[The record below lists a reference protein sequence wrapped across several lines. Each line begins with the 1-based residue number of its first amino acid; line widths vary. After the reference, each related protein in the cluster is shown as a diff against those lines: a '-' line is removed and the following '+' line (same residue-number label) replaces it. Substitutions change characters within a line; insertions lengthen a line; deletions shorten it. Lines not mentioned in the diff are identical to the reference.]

1 MWMPATNSEA
11 VRRCL
16 DIPIQPMS
24 SQIARPI
31 PPQKPIQP
39 KPPYALD
46 GQVKV
51 ARPYSAPQRRI
62 VAPSDPWRSNNY
74 VESRTPPRAR
84 SYYVNDEY
92 PRTHP
97 YASRQRE
104 NFVKKN
110 FGYPEVQRGKST
122 PIPPYDALGD
132 HHLNEYW
139 ERRFGS
145 IQASRKHGRP
155 ASALSNRSGSSK
167 SDGPVVY
174 KVWVITADKPNAAT
188 DAKVYISIKG
198 TKDRIKRH
206 RLTKKAGSV
215 KYNKAVAFRFSRGST
230 HMFKLHGP
238 ELGNI
243 KSIVLEHDGIKKED
257 GWFVQE
263 VEIMNTKR
271 KKSWYFMCNTWLS
284 LHHTDGHSKREF
296 FPHLGSKTDYE
307 IVVVTGDKVTAGTDS
322 NVFITIYGKTGA
334 TKKTALKNTN
344 KKKLFQQGDTDIFK
358 FHDTCV
364 GPMTKIKIEHDN
376 TGVCPGWYLER
387 VVVTDLKHPKLK
399 YYFPCGQW
407 LARDEGDGAICRTLL
422 GSRDPFAIR
431 KDTKY
436 KISVFTG
443 DKAGAGTD
451 SNVYII
457 LFGENGDSG
466 EKYLDNKKNNFE
478 RNKTDTFVVESPCLG
493 RLDRIRI
500 GHDNSGFGPGWFL
513 EKVIIDDCDN
523 SITYTFPCNRWL
535 AKDEDD
541 GQIFRDLVAG
551 IGATEA
557 FTGFPYVITVM
568 TGDKANAGT
577 DAKVFVILH
586 NGKKKQDSGKVWLS
600 DRSFKRGM
608 TEIFTINLQA
618 MLSPLT
624 SLEIG
629 HDDSGIASGWYCD
642 QVIVYCPNTG
652 IEQFFPCR
660 KWLSKSDGDFL
671 IQRTLYEDTGR
682 RKTKEKKD
690 TWNVWVKTSD
700 VSNAGTDANVV
711 ICLYGKKGKSEEIPL
726 DNKGDNFEKGKVDL
740 FKVNIQDVG
749 LPYKLRVYHD
759 DSGRAA
765 GWHLDRI
772 NIENIS
778 TKEKFE
784 FLCNRWLAV
793 GEDDGS
799 IVRELPATGP
809 GIKNPLPLDKYV
821 IQVFTGSRSMAGTN
835 ANVYINIFGERGD
848 TGIRFLKKSQNF
860 DKFEKGKMD
869 EFTIEAV
876 SVLKLTK
883 IRIGHDG
890 KGAGA
895 GWFLDKVIVR
905 QAGEKKFEQEFICQR
920 WLAEDMD
927 DGLIEREITCSGTQ
941 MLSTTSYHVHVKTG
955 DVANGGTDANV
966 HLIMYGD
973 KGDTGKLMLR
983 QSDSY
988 RNKFERGKTDTFKL
1002 EATDIGKIKRIKIGH
1017 DGTNLG
1023 ASWFLDSVTILVPS
1037 RGEQYLFACHR
1048 WLGKDEADGLLE
1060 IEMEPAEVGNMDK
1073 TIPYEVTVWTG
1084 NVQGG
1089 GTDANVFLQMYG
1101 PDGKTEEIALR
1112 NKTDNFEQ
1120 GMCDKFKIEA
1130 PDIGRILKV
1139 RIGHDGKGMMSGWF
1153 LEKLLIQRRPR
1164 KGTKKFRPRSSSSG
1178 RSDPDKRVA
1187 SSRMG
1192 DLSDSDDSD
1201 ISSVS
1206 QSRRLQ
1212 RKMKTPKQSLKT
1224 VQEETDVYDGDETED
1239 YFFFVKRWFAR
1250 SEDDKQIVRELIPT
1264 DESGR
1269 PLKGGL
1275 EETVYN
1281 VHIFT
1286 GNISGAGTDSNVF
1299 LNIYG
1304 QNGDT
1309 GEREMKD
1316 SSTHGNKFEKNQEDV
1331 FTMKAIDL
1339 GKLLKLKIRHDNS
1352 GVGSAWFLD
1361 RVEVED
1367 TRNKKTYFFPCQ
1379 RWLSTK
1385 EDDGQISRELVPV
1398 DASLKNKLTRQ
1409 DSMAI
1414 RKEIA
1419 LETKAAMQ
1427 TYHVKV
1433 FTGNVF
1439 GAGTDANVFC
1449 ILFGEK
1455 DDTGPVL
1462 LKASKTNTNK
1472 FERGNTDEFV
1482 IEAVNIGDLK
1492 KIRIGHDNKGGGG
1505 AWFLDKVIVECPA
1518 LGRNWTFQ
1526 ANRWLAK
1533 DKADN
1538 QLEVDLYP
1546 QELATQEYM
1555 KCIPYEIRTFTS
1567 DKSSAG
1573 TSAHV
1578 YIQLYGKEIC
1588 TQQKNLCSSK
1598 HERKDKFQ
1606 RGQEDL
1612 FVLELEDV
1620 GDTIEKIRIGH
1631 DNAGIGPGWHLD
1643 KVIIRRLHESGKGS
1657 ITYTFP
1663 CNRWLAR
1670 DEDNGAIERELVAEK
1685 AIQEVMK
1692 NGEVQTKEVK
1702 LRDKLE
1708 NKTYTVK
1715 VKTGDKSGCGTNANV
1730 FLTIAGDKGDT
1741 GERKL
1746 AKSETHMDK
1755 FERNQEDV
1763 FKIEAADLG
1772 KIYKIRVRHDN
1783 SGFSPAWYLEKVE
1796 IIDDKDPRQQFLFY
1810 CERWL
1815 AKNKDDMKI
1824 ERSFYVK
1831 GYDGE
1836 MSSTGTL
1843 RSTKYGS
1850 VASLDTLSSD
1860 PFSKSPVLSRKQL
1873 SMDNIPEGPTIPYT
1887 IRVTTGTGEDNGTSS
1902 NVWIKIVGPKKKDTG
1917 QLFLELAQ
1925 KDHFAPGSTE
1935 IFSIEA
1941 VDVGEVKK
1949 LEVGHDGTAPGSGW
1963 FLKEIE
1969 VDIPTKGKHYTF
1981 ACNQWLARDKSD
1993 GKTSRVFSVDDGIS
2007 SVSSYKPLIAYELTV
2022 ITGDIEEA
2030 GSDQKI
2036 TITVFGAKGQT
2047 TPQVLEKSGDRFER
2061 DRADLIKLELED
2073 VAPIKKMRIE
2083 TDGKGSRPDW
2093 YCEKVELRNMA
2104 TGQLTVFEVKGWFSK
2119 KKGELIRDIPAKERG
2134 KLAVDKTNYKISV
2147 KTSDVPGAGTDANVF
2162 VILFGDNGDSG
2173 EIHLKKSETYKDPFE
2188 NNQVDVFTI
2197 NNILSLGEL
2206 SKCRVWHDN
2215 KGLGAAW
2222 HLAYIEVE
2230 DIGTRKSYNFQC
2242 NKWLSKSEDDK
2253 QILRELTCASSA
2265 KGSNSSDSITYDIE
2279 VKTSDKKEGGTIHNG
2294 WIILEGDKKTSKV
2307 FKLENSAANK
2317 ILRKG
2322 NVDNFQFA
2330 SPALGD
2336 IEACIVGAYEREDNP
2351 LGATEGR
2358 KAEWHCFEI
2367 SVTDPVKGK
2376 KYVFPCKDWIPVS
2389 ERLNK
2394 RTGKR
2399 LQAKKVEESQTAVI
2413 RNLAPVKYEL
2423 VVYTGDKFGAGTNA
2437 NVFVTLYGE
2446 YGNTGKRALT
2456 QTLRDLFERKQ
2467 IDKFTIEAV
2476 DLGPLEKLHVE
2487 HDNSGWRPKWYLEKI
2502 EVVNLSTNTTTLF
2515 PCEKWLDKD
2524 SGDGQIERDL
2534 YPQDS

>member
-1 MWMPATNSEA
+1 MDLN
-11 VRRCL
+11 
-16 DIPIQPMS
+16 
-24 SQIARPI
+24 
-31 PPQKPIQP
+31 QKWQVGK
-39 KPPYALD
+39 KP
-46 GQVKV
+46 
-51 ARPYSAPQRRI
+51 
-62 VAPSDPWRSNNY
+62 
-74 VESRTPPRAR
+74 
-84 SYYVNDEY
+84 
-92 PRTHP
+92 
-97 YASRQRE
+97 
-104 NFVKKN
+104 
-110 FGYPEVQRGKST
+110 
-122 PIPPYDALGD
+122 
-132 HHLNEYW
+132 
-139 ERRFGS
+139 
-145 IQASRKHGRP
+145 
-155 ASALSNRSGSSK
+155 
-167 SDGPVVY
+167 
-174 KVWVITADKPNAAT
+174 
-188 DAKVYISIKG
+188 
-198 TKDRIKRH
+198 
-206 RLTKKAGSV
+206 
-215 KYNKAVAFRFSRGST
+215 
-230 HMFKLHGP
+230 
-238 ELGNI
+238 
-243 KSIVLEHDGIKKED
+243 
-257 GWFVQE
+257 
-263 VEIMNTKR
+263 
-271 KKSWYFMCNTWLS
+271 
-284 LHHTDGHSKREF
+284 
-296 FPHLGSKTDYE
+296 GSKTHPCYIGFSVITE
-307 IVVVTGDKVTAGTDS
+307 SVILELQCILAKFNNRSYSVPCKVKQGCGLVSRCAGWS
-322 NVFITIYGKTGA
+322 VLRNYSVPYKVKQGA
-334 TKKTALKNTN
+334 TLS
-344 KKKLFQQGDTDIFK
+344 
-358 FHDTCV
+358 
-364 GPMTKIKIEHDN
+364 PIKSSK
-376 TGVCPGWYLER
+376 VCGLVSRCAGW
-387 VVVTDLKHPKLK
+387 
-399 YYFPCGQW
+399 
-407 LARDEGDGAICRTLL
+407 
-422 GSRDPFAIR
+422 
-431 KDTKY
+431 
-436 KISVFTG
+436 SVFRSYSVHYKVKQCCGLVSRCAGWSVFRSYSVPYKVKQADAQAGLCSGATLSPIKSSKVCGLVSRCTG
-443 DKAGAGTD
+443 WSVFRSYSVPYKVKQADAQAGLCSGATLSPIKSSKVCGLVSRCAGW
-451 SNVYII
+451 
-457 LFGENGDSG
+457 SG
-466 EKYLDNKKNNFE
+466 SLPAAYD
-478 RNKTDTFVVESPCLG
+478 
-493 RLDRIRI
+493 IRSI
-500 GHDNSGFGPGWFL
+500 
-513 EKVIIDDCDN
+513 VIIDDCDN

-1316 SSTHGNKFEKNQEDV
+1316 SSTHGNKFEKNQ
-1331 FTMKAIDL
+1331 
-1339 GKLLKLKIRHDNS
+1339 
-1352 GVGSAWFLD
+1352 
-1361 RVEVED
+1361 
-1367 TRNKKTYFFPCQ
+1367 
-1379 RWLSTK
+1379 
-1385 EDDGQISRELVPV
+1385 
-1398 DASLKNKLTRQ
+1398 
-1409 DSMAI
+1409 
-1414 RKEIA
+1414 
-1419 LETKAAMQ
+1419 
-1427 TYHVKV
+1427 
-1433 FTGNVF
+1433 
-1439 GAGTDANVFC
+1439 
-1449 ILFGEK
+1449 
-1455 DDTGPVL
+1455 
-1462 LKASKTNTNK
+1462 
-1472 FERGNTDEFV
+1472 
-1482 IEAVNIGDLK
+1482 
-1492 KIRIGHDNKGGGG
+1492 
-1505 AWFLDKVIVECPA
+1505 
-1518 LGRNWTFQ
+1518 
-1526 ANRWLAK
+1526 
-1533 DKADN
+1533 
-1538 QLEVDLYP
+1538 
-1546 QELATQEYM
+1546 
-1555 KCIPYEIRTFTS
+1555 
-1567 DKSSAG
+1567 
-1573 TSAHV
+1573 
-1578 YIQLYGKEIC
+1578 
-1588 TQQKNLCSSK
+1588 
-1598 HERKDKFQ
+1598 
-1606 RGQEDL
+1606 
-1612 FVLELEDV
+1612 
-1620 GDTIEKIRIGH
+1620 
-1631 DNAGIGPGWHLD
+1631 
-1643 KVIIRRLHESGKGS
+1643 
-1657 ITYTFP
+1657 
-1663 CNRWLAR
+1663 
-1670 DEDNGAIERELVAEK
+1670 
-1685 AIQEVMK
+1685 
-1692 NGEVQTKEVK
+1692 
-1702 LRDKLE
+1702 
-1708 NKTYTVK
+1708 
-1715 VKTGDKSGCGTNANV
+1715 
-1730 FLTIAGDKGDT
+1730 
-1741 GERKL
+1741 
-1746 AKSETHMDK
+1746 
-1755 FERNQEDV
+1755 
-1763 FKIEAADLG
+1763 
-1772 KIYKIRVRHDN
+1772 
-1783 SGFSPAWYLEKVE
+1783 
-1796 IIDDKDPRQQFLFY
+1796 
-1810 CERWL
+1810 
-1815 AKNKDDMKI
+1815 
-1824 ERSFYVK
+1824 
-1831 GYDGE
+1831 
-1836 MSSTGTL
+1836 
-1843 RSTKYGS
+1843 
-1850 VASLDTLSSD
+1850 
-1860 PFSKSPVLSRKQL
+1860 
-1873 SMDNIPEGPTIPYT
+1873 
-1887 IRVTTGTGEDNGTSS
+1887 
-1902 NVWIKIVGPKKKDTG
+1902 
-1917 QLFLELAQ
+1917 
-1925 KDHFAPGSTE
+1925 
-1935 IFSIEA
+1935 
-1941 VDVGEVKK
+1941 
-1949 LEVGHDGTAPGSGW
+1949 
-1963 FLKEIE
+1963 
-1969 VDIPTKGKHYTF
+1969 
-1981 ACNQWLARDKSD
+1981 
-1993 GKTSRVFSVDDGIS
+1993 
-2007 SVSSYKPLIAYELTV
+2007 
-2022 ITGDIEEA
+2022 
-2030 GSDQKI
+2030 
-2036 TITVFGAKGQT
+2036 
-2047 TPQVLEKSGDRFER
+2047 
-2061 DRADLIKLELED
+2061 
-2073 VAPIKKMRIE
+2073 
-2083 TDGKGSRPDW
+2083 
-2093 YCEKVELRNMA
+2093 
-2104 TGQLTVFEVKGWFSK
+2104 
-2119 KKGELIRDIPAKERG
+2119 
-2134 KLAVDKTNYKISV
+2134 
-2147 KTSDVPGAGTDANVF
+2147 
-2162 VILFGDNGDSG
+2162 
-2173 EIHLKKSETYKDPFE
+2173 
-2188 NNQVDVFTI
+2188 
-2197 NNILSLGEL
+2197 
-2206 SKCRVWHDN
+2206 
-2215 KGLGAAW
+2215 
-2222 HLAYIEVE
+2222 
-2230 DIGTRKSYNFQC
+2230 
-2242 NKWLSKSEDDK
+2242 
-2253 QILRELTCASSA
+2253 
-2265 KGSNSSDSITYDIE
+2265 
-2279 VKTSDKKEGGTIHNG
+2279 
-2294 WIILEGDKKTSKV
+2294 
-2307 FKLENSAANK
+2307 
-2317 ILRKG
+2317 
-2322 NVDNFQFA
+2322 
-2330 SPALGD
+2330 
-2336 IEACIVGAYEREDNP
+2336 
-2351 LGATEGR
+2351 
-2358 KAEWHCFEI
+2358 
-2367 SVTDPVKGK
+2367 
-2376 KYVFPCKDWIPVS
+2376 
-2389 ERLNK
+2389 
-2394 RTGKR
+2394 
-2399 LQAKKVEESQTAVI
+2399 
-2413 RNLAPVKYEL
+2413 
-2423 VVYTGDKFGAGTNA
+2423 
-2437 NVFVTLYGE
+2437 
-2446 YGNTGKRALT
+2446 
-2456 QTLRDLFERKQ
+2456 
-2467 IDKFTIEAV
+2467 
-2476 DLGPLEKLHVE
+2476 
-2487 HDNSGWRPKWYLEKI
+2487 
-2502 EVVNLSTNTTTLF
+2502 
-2515 PCEKWLDKD
+2515 
-2524 SGDGQIERDL
+2524 
-2534 YPQDS
+2534 